1 MRYTLFVAFVLGAVG
16 SQALAQFL
24 PQFPPDFPPQFPQP
38 FPPVVEPSYVQG
50 LWFMNGDPN
59 KPCEIRQRDNRA
71 LFINEHGSRAWGTI
85 RGQYV
90 LIPDWSDG
98 HGSDGV
104 IGRVRGNRII
114 WPYGSFWARL
124 P

>member
-1 MRYTLFVAFVLGAVG
+1 MKHTIVLLACVVLTLVVVPAP
-16 SQALAQFL
+16 AQ
-24 PQFPPDFPPQFPQP
+24 QFPLETP
-38 FPPVVEPSYVQG
+38 FIHG
-50 LWFMNGDPN
+50 LWFMNGDPR

-71 LFINEHGSRAWGTI
+71 LFINEHGSGAWGTV

-98 HGSDGV
+98 QGSDGL
-104 IGRVRGNRII
+104 IGRIRGNRIV
-114 WPYGSFWARL
+114 WPNGSFWARR